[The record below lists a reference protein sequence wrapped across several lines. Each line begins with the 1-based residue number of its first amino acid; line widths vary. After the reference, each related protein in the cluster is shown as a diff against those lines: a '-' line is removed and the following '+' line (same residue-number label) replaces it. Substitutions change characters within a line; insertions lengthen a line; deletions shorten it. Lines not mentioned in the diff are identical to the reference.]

1 MAKLALGKGLK
12 ALIPDETIEVIS
24 KKEHRLPGGRGYQ
37 FRDTR
42 TGEVGMIGMIP
53 VSKISPNPFQP
64 RMDFDRDA
72 LEELKA
78 SIKEKGVIQP
88 ITVRLKGD
96 GYELISGERRLRA
109 SIEAGIT
116 EIPAYV
122 IDVKSDQEM
131 LELAL
136 IENIQREKLN
146 PIEIAH
152 GYRRLIEECN
162 LTQEQVAQKVS
173 KDRTTITNFLRLLKL
188 PKPIQKSLRDGEITM
203 GHARALISLED
214 PETQM
219 EIWEL
224 TLSKGLSVRKVEALV
239 SRATRAKKKAK
250 QKEKSSKE
258 THDVNVAEVEAT
270 LRNRL
275 ATRVKIVHTSKG
287 SGEIIIEY
295 YSPDDLERIVDA
307 IGNSE
312 V

>member
-1 MAKLALGKGLK
+1 MAKLVLGKGLK
-12 ALIPDETIEVIS
+12 ALIPDESIEVIS

-64 RMDFDRDA
+64 RMDFDREA

-146 PIEIAH
+146 PIEIAQ

-162 LTQEQVAQKVS
+162 LTQEEVAQKVS
-173 KDRTTITNFLRLLKL
+173 KDRTTVTNFLRLLKL
-188 PKPIQKSLRDGEITM
+188 PKPIQKSLRNGEITM

-214 PETQM
+214 PELQM

-224 TLSKGLSVRKVEALV
+224 TMSKGLSVRKVEDLV
-239 SRATRAKKKAK
+239 SRAQAKKKAK
-250 QKEKSSKE
+250 QKGKVVKE

-275 ATRVKIVHTSKG
+275 ATKVKIVHTSKG